1 MKVPGEVEDVFKSY
15 VYVYIDPRD
24 GKPFYIGKGKG
35 DRLFSHLSLIS
46 HPDDPSEGQKVQR
59 IAELK
64 AAHLEPRIDLLCYGL
79 SDAEARLVEA
89 AAIDLIGRP
98 PLTNLKAGDHS
109 PGFGRITSHEA
120 IVMLTAKPVVVREKA
135 LLITINRLY
144 RSGMSPEELYEAT
157 RGSWVIGPRRAKVE
171 LALAVCQGVVREVY
185 RIRAW
190 HPAATL
196 EYKTREAPINRGSV
210 RWEFEG
216 DVAEDVRGDYVDG
229 SVGKG
234 GQNPIRY
241 VNV

>member
-1 MKVPGEVEDVFKSY
+1 MT
-15 VYVYIDPRD
+15 PR
-24 GKPFYIGKGKG
+24 
-35 DRLFSHLSLIS
+35 RARR
-46 HPDDPSEGQKVQR
+46 VQR

-98 PLTNLKAGDHS
+98 PLTNIMAGDHS

-144 RSGMSPEELYEAT
+144 RSGMSPQELYEAT
-157 RGSWVIGPRRAKVE
+157 RGSWVIGPRREKVE
-171 LALAVCQGVVREVY
+171 LALAVYQGVVREVY

-196 EYKTREAPINRGSV
+196 EYRTRSDIRSHDASS

-216 DVAEDVRGDYVDG
+216 EVAVDVRNAYVG
-229 SVGKG
+229 FSVGKG